1 MGFLNDCKDNLR
13 VTCTMPMSLYKQLKC
28 EVIELLSIY
37 DTSLYS
43 HFKKDKEWQDIQE
56 LYKEISEKKKD
67 IEFSIKWK
75 LYNNK

>member
-1 MGFLNDCKDNLR
+1 
-13 VTCTMPMSLYKQLKC
+13 MPMSLYKQLKC

>member
-1 MGFLNDCKDNLR
+1 
-13 VTCTMPMSLYKQLKC
+13 MSLYKQLKC